1 MGPELT
7 HSAGSGVLFVF
18 NGSSQA
24 GGQGDGWVS
33 SGQMHVLCSV
43 PDGLQCWLC
52 GLPPGCLVYVGLAGV
67 CGSPHTGVGVGGEE
81 RPDHTLRCPG
91 LQCSSIHNWPS
102 PGSWPHLTIFL
113 SVSLKNIHHFHGKH
127 FISRESRKPVALN
140 QREKVKW
147 KYQSCLTLCD
157 PMDCSPPGSSVHGIL
172 QARMPEWVV
181 MPSSRGS
188 S

>member
-24 GGQGDGWVS
+24 GGQGDDWVS

-67 CGSPHTGVGVGGEE
+67 CASPHTGVEAGGEE
-81 RPDHTLRCPG
+81 RPDHMLGCLG

-113 SVSLKNIHHFHGKH
+113 SVSQKNSSLPWETFHQQGKQKTG
-127 FISRESRKPVALN
+127 STY

-147 KYQSCLTLCD
+147 KYQSL
-157 PMDCSPPGSSVHGIL
+157 SHV
-172 QARMPEWVV
+172 
-181 MPSSRGS
+181 
-188 S
+188 